1 MTERKFSRRAFVR
14 GSFLGGAV
22 LSSLSM
28 VGIGIAL
35 ENSGALA
42 EKPRMEGPLIINNLQ
57 LSVLTIGHTREDWNK
72 YSDIV
77 RKHIDTF
84 PVIIPEYFPPE
95 YSGINE
101 NFLTK
106 QAKNRYKDK
115 NYLFDE
121 VEAYCRNTKKEVWV
135 VDPAYNVSFMALRAG
150 IFLTEAAGL
159 TGMLIVLKEAIKR
172 RQQTLTRRELL
183 EYVKDFGLA
192 TAAFS
197 AGVITPPEI
206 LSLMS
211 SQGIIGSFTED
222 NLRHSVTAQL
232 LKDLSLQVP
241 LKTQALLIYP
251 NDHWENIKEYLNDD
265 EKRRSVLSKIALLK
279 KVPGT
284 KPLFQGRRYVSDGSV
299 WQEQQK
305 IEI

>member
-1 MTERKFSRRAFVR
+1 MVEGTLSRRDFVNYL
-14 GSFLGGAV
+14 FAGGTV

-35 ENSGALA
+35 ENSGALE
-42 EKPRMEGPLIINNLQ
+42 EKPRMEDPLAISNLQ
-57 LSVLTIGHTREDWNK
+57 LSVLTMGHAREDWNK

-77 RKHIDTF
+77 KKHIDAF

-106 QAKNRYKDK
+106 QAKNRYEDK

-135 VDPAYNVSFMALRAG
+135 VDPAYNVSFIALRGG
-150 IFLTEAAGL
+150 ILLTETAGL
-159 TGMLIVLKEAIKR
+159 AGMLIALRKTIKR
-172 RQQTLTRRELL
+172 RQQTLTRKEFL
-183 EYVKDFGLA
+183 EYVKDSGLA
-192 TAAFS
+192 VVAFS

-206 LSLMS
+206 LSLVS
-211 SQGIIGSFTED
+211 GQGFIGSFTED
-222 NLRHSVTAQL
+222 NLRHIVTAQL
-232 LKDLSLQVP
+232 LKDLSLRVP
-241 LKTQALLIYP
+241 PKTQALLIYP

-265 EKRRSVLSKIALLK
+265 EKRRSVFSKIALLK
-279 KVPGT
+279 KVPST
-284 KPLFQGRRYVSDGSV
+284 KSLFQGRRYISDGSV
-299 WQEQQK
+299 WLEQQK